1 VSSLIET
8 SASPSPS
15 FDLEALRREEF
26 PAVTAGD
33 TVFLNHASTG
43 PLPTRSI
50 AALDEWSRR
59 RANPTLVSQE
69 LQFGTLARSRQHV
82 AHMIGAKPSEIALAT
97 NTTFGIN
104 LAAFSLPLK
113 RGDVVLSPDLEF
125 PANVYPWMQL
135 AERRGIEYRRLECDD
150 GVLHRDRLERELED
164 ERVKLVTVS
173 WVQFASGA
181 RVDLAAL
188 GALCHERG
196 VYFVVDAIKGLGP
209 LKLDMSK
216 THVDILACGA
226 QMWLLSPWGAAFVYV
241 RQPLIEQLEPH
252 DVSWMSVEGS
262 DDFTRLTN
270 YDLKWRQ
277 DARRFEFVTLPY
289 QDYAGM
295 NASLELFKEVGFANV
310 ARYAQR
316 LGERI
321 VNWAVTRDDVE
332 LVTPADPR
340 YRAAVIAVRP
350 IEALAASRRLSAA
363 GVVHSFREGAIRL
376 SPHFYNNDDEIDR
389 ALALIAL

>member
-1 VSSLIET
+1 MTAWSDID
-8 SASPSPS
+8 AI
-15 FDLEALRREEF
+15 RRDEF
-26 PAVTAGD
+26 PAVTSGGM
-33 TVFLNHASTG
+33 VFLNHASTG
-43 PLPTRSI
+43 PLPERAI
-50 AALDEWSRR
+50 VKLDEWNRL
-59 RANPTLVSQE
+59 RANPTLVTQE
-69 LQFGTLARSRQHV
+69 IQFGTLARSRELV
-82 AHMIGAKPSEIALAT
+82 ASMINAKPAEIALAT

-113 RGDVVLSPDLEF
+113 HGDVVLSPDLEF

-135 AERRGIEYRRLECDD
+135 AARRGVEYRRLDCDD

-164 ERVKLVTVS
+164 ERVRVVAVS

-181 RVDLAAL
+181 RVDLPAL

-196 VYFVVDAIKGLGP
+196 VYFVVDAIQGLGP
-209 LKLDMSK
+209 LTLDMSR
-216 THVDILACGA
+216 THVDILSCGA
-226 QMWLLSPWGAAFVYV
+226 QKWLLSPWGAAFTYV
-241 RQPLIEQLEPH
+241 REALIDKLEPH

-270 YDLKWRQ
+270 YDLKWRR
-277 DARRFEFVTLPY
+277 DARRFEFITLPY

-295 NASLELFKEVGFANV
+295 NAALDLFAEVGFENV
-310 ARYAQR
+310 AACAQR

-321 VNWAVTRDDVE
+321 VNWAVQRDDVE

-340 YRAAVIAVRP
+340 YRAAVISVRP
-350 IEALAASRRLSAA
+350 IDALAASRRLSAA

-376 SPHFYNNDDEIDR
+376 SPHFYNTDEEIDR
-389 ALALIAL
+389 ALALIAS

>member
-1 VSSLIET
+1 VSSVIEN
-8 SASPSPS
+8 SMS

-26 PAVTAGD
+26 PAVTRGD
-33 TVFLNHASTG
+33 TIFFNHASTG
-43 PLPTRSI
+43 PLPTRAI
-50 AALDEWSRR
+50 TALDDWSRR

-69 LQFGTLARSRQHV
+69 LQFGTLTKSR
-82 AHMIGAKPSEIALAT
+82 AMIASMINAAPAEIALST

-135 AERRGIEYRRLECDD
+135 AERHGIEFRQLECDD

-164 ERVKLVTVS
+164 ERVRVVTVS

-188 GALCHERG
+188 GALCRERG
-196 VYFVVDAIKGLGP
+196 VYFVVDAIQGLGP
-209 LKLDMSK
+209 LTLDMSK
-216 THVDILACGA
+216 THVDILSCGA
-226 QMWLLSPWGAAFVYV
+226 QKWLLSPWGAAFVYV
-241 RQPLIEQLEPH
+241 RQALIEKLEPH
-252 DVSWMSVEGS
+252 DVSWMAVEGS
-262 DDFTRLTN
+262 DDFTRLTD
-270 YDLKWRQ
+270 YDLKWRH

-295 NASLELFKEVGFANV
+295 NASLDLFNEVGFANV
-310 ARYAQR
+310 ARCAQR

-321 VNWAVTRDDVE
+321 VNWAVSRDDVE

-350 IEALAASRRLSAA
+350 IDALGASRRLSAA
-363 GVVHSFREGAIRL
+363 GVVHSFREGSIRL
-376 SPHFYNNDDEIDR
+376 SPHFYNTDEEIDR
-389 ALALIAL
+389 ALALIVA

>member
-8 SASPSPS
+8 SASPS
-15 FDLEALRREEF
+15 FDLDALRREEF

-50 AALDEWSRR
+50 AALDDWSRR

-69 LQFGTLARSRQHV
+69 LQFGTLTRSRELV
-82 AHMIGAKPSEIALAT
+82 SSMIGAKPTEIALAT

-164 ERVKLVTVS
+164 ARVKLVTVS

-196 VYFVVDAIKGLGP
+196 VYFVVDAIQGLGP
-209 LKLDMSK
+209 LTLDMSK

-226 QMWLLSPWGAAFVYV
+226 QKWLLSPWGAAFVYV
-241 RQPLIEQLEPH
+241 RQPLVEKLEPH
-252 DVSWMSVEGS
+252 DVSWMAVEGS
-262 DDFTRLTN
+262 DDFTRLTD

-295 NASLELFKEVGFANV
+295 NASLELFKEIGFANV
-310 ARYAQR
+310 ARCAQR

-321 VNWAVTRDDVE
+321 VNWAVARDDIE

-350 IEALAASRRLSAA
+350 IDALGASRRLSAA
-363 GVVHSFREGAIRL
+363 GVVHSFREGSIRF
-376 SPHFYNNDDEIDR
+376 SPHFYNTDEEIDR
-389 ALALIAL
+389 ALALIVA